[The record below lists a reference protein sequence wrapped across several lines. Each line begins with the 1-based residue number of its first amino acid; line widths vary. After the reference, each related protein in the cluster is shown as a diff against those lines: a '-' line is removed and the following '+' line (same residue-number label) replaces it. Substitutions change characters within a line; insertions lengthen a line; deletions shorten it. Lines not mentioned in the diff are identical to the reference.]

1 MGARYEA
8 KVVRV
13 FDGDTIEVEIK
24 KGSKKTI
31 RFFGIDS
38 PERTQ
43 EFGKEAREMV
53 KSLIDKKV
61 VEIFPVELG
70 IYGREIGIVY
80 INGISISEIMLK
92 EGLAFASGNNH
103 KLATKYNR
111 YQEQSRVNKIG
122 MWKQGFVENPSAYR
136 RRNKSLFKKAFVGV
150 KSTES
155 REDIKV
161 NNEVLNLK
169 INEDK
174 KEPSKS
180 LFQYLKE
187 IIHDITKEDR
197 YISDSEFLKKIKRK
211 PKV

>member
-1 MGARYEA
+1 MSARYEA
-8 KVVRV
+8 KVIRV
-13 FDGDTIEVEIK
+13 FDGDTIEVEVK
-24 KGSKKTI
+24 KGNKKTI

-80 INGISISEIMLK
+80 INGMSVSEIMLK

-103 KLATKYNR
+103 KLAPTYNR

-122 MWKQGFVENPSAYR
+122 MWKQGFVENPSIYR
-136 RRNKSLFKKAFVGV
+136 RRNKSLFKKAFVGIN
-150 KSTES
+150 STKET
-155 REDIKV
+155 EKTK
-161 NNEVLNLK
+161 EVLNVK
-169 INEDK
+169 INGEK

-180 LFQYLKE
+180 LFQYLKG
-187 IIHDITKEDR
+187 IIHDITKEDK